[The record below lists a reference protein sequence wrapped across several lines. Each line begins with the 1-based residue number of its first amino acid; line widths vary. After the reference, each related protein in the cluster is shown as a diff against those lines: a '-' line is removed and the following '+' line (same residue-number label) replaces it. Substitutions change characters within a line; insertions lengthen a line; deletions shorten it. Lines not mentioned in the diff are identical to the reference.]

1 MIAKQIKGK
10 DFYGLLAYNQKKVEL
25 GQAVVLDANI
35 DLGSSVDMAKE
46 SKIRATSS
54 RLSST
59 PSEASPDFSG
69 GLSMEAP
76 SSTHSCRSVSSQLRS
91 AAVARQSSRL

>member
-35 DLGSSVDMAKE
+35 DLGSSVDMA
-46 SKIRATSS
+46 IRCVIVNSFRWDWTI
-54 RLSST
+54 
-59 PSEASPDFSG
+59 
-69 GLSMEAP
+69 
-76 SSTHSCRSVSSQLRS
+76 
-91 AAVARQSSRL
+91 